1 MQETGE
7 IGLFFRVFCIL
18 VRPHCKFSYLSVI
31 MWCMLLRRP
40 LTVMQKGRTNL
51 FGIGTKDVG
60 IDLGTANTLVFIKG
74 KGIVLREP
82 SVVAK
87 NTVTNEIVAVGSAAK
102 NMIGRTPGSIVATRP
117 MKDGVI
123 ADFETTTAMIE
134 HYMKEATKASGGSWK
149 KPNVMICVPYGITS
163 VEQRAVIDAA
173 RQAGAKD
180 AFTIEE
186 PFAAA
191 IGANLPVWEPTGSMV
206 VDIGGGT
213 TEVAVISLGGIVTS
227 ESIRVGGDTMDLAI
241 ISYIRKTYNLTIGE
255 RTAEAIKIEIGSAK
269 DAVKAEKMDIR
280 GRDLLT
286 GLPKTLE
293 ISSEEIVE
301 ALRESILQIIEGVK
315 KTLETTP
322 PELSSDVMERGIVL
336 TGGGAMLRNLDKVIS
351 DETNMPVF
359 IAEDPLDCVAM
370 GTGKALDNLEV
381 IKKMQVK

>member
-1 MQETGE
+1 
-7 IGLFFRVFCIL
+7 
-18 VRPHCKFSYLSVI
+18 
-31 MWCMLLRRP
+31 ML
-40 LTVMQKGRTNL
+40 TEKGSTKL
-51 FGIGTKDVG
+51 FGLGNKDVG

-87 NTVTNEIVAVGSAAK
+87 NTKTGDIVAVGNDAK
-102 NMIGRTPGSIVATRP
+102 NMIGRTPGSIVAIRP

-123 ADFETTTAMIE
+123 ADFDITTAMIE
-134 HYMKEATKASGGSWK
+134 YYLKQALKNSGSNWK

-163 VEQRAVIDAA
+163 VEQRAVIDAS
-173 RQAGAKD
+173 RQAGAKE

-191 IGANLPVWEPTGSMV
+191 IGADLPVWDPTGSMV

-227 ESIRVGGDTMDLAI
+227 ESVRIGGDAMDQSI

-255 RTAEAIKIEIGSAK
+255 RTAEKIKIEIGTARVDDSN
-269 DAVKAEKMDIR
+269 EKMEIR

-286 GLPKTLE
+286 GLPKTIE
-293 ISSEEIVE
+293 ITSEEISDSLKE
-301 ALRESILQIIEGVK
+301 AISTIIDGVK
-315 KTLETTP
+315 KTLEQTP
-322 PELSSDVMERGIVL
+322 PELSADVMERGIVL
-336 TGGGAMLRNLDKVIS
+336 TGGGALLRNLDKVIS

-359 IAEDPLDCVAM
+359 IAENPLDCVAI
-370 GTGKALDNLEV
+370 GTGKALEHIDLV
-381 IKKMQVK
+381 RSQQMKG

>member
-1 MQETGE
+1 M
-7 IGLFFRVFCIL
+7 
-18 VRPHCKFSYLSVI
+18 
-31 MWCMLLRRP
+31 
-40 LTVMQKGRTNL
+40 
-51 FGIGTKDVG
+51 FGFGARDVG
-60 IDLGTANTLVFIKG
+60 IDLGTANTLVFVKG

-87 NTVTNEIVAVGSAAK
+87 NTHTGEIVAVGSEAR
-102 NMIGRTPGSIVATRP
+102 NMIGRTPGSIIATRP

-123 ADFETTTAMIE
+123 ADYEITTAMIE
-134 HYMKEATKASGGSWK
+134 HYMREAMKASGGSFK
-149 KPNVMICVPYGITS
+149 KPNVMVCVPYGITS
-163 VEQRAVIDAA
+163 VEQRAVIDAS

-191 IGANLPVWEPTGSMV
+191 IGAGLPVWEPTGSMV

-227 ESIRVGGDTMDLAI
+227 ESIRVGGDTMDVAI
-241 ISYIRKTYNLTIGE
+241 SSYIRKTYNLTIGE
-255 RTAEAIKIEIGSAK
+255 RTAEAIKVEIGSANATAK
-269 DAVKAEKMDIR
+269 TEKMEIR

-293 ISSEEIVE
+293 ITSDEIAD
-301 ALRESILQIIEGVK
+301 ALRESITQIIEGVR

-336 TGGGAMLRNLDKVIS
+336 TGGGALLRNIDKVIS
-351 DETNMPVF
+351 EETNMPVF
-359 IAEDPLDCVAM
+359 IADEPLDCVAI
-370 GTGKALDNLEV
+370 GTGKALDNFDV
-381 IKKMQVK
+381 IKKMQVR